1 VTLPSIRVGFQ
12 TLRSNLLRTAL
23 STLGVVMG
31 VASLV
36 AVLSLGD
43 GMERFTRDQIEQTTS
58 LQAVS
63 VVALAG
69 RQVDGVFVPD
79 TVAPQ
84 LTPADAELVGS
95 IPGVQEI
102 VLTVRGSALVRH
114 ADSVAMRGAIVLG
127 GLAGDSQAARLSVAH
142 GRRLTSEELAGALPL
157 AVVTTAAAAR
167 IVPGTDPSRLVGDSI
182 VLQDRAFRVIG
193 IAANDEAIIHL
204 PFGLAAA
211 AMVPVPGERI
221 PTLVAVADSA
231 ETVLRT
237 RDAIEAALLRAHP
250 DWKDRVRVE
259 TNERRVEQV
268 TQGILVFKLFMGAIT
283 GISLLVGGIGIMNV
297 LLAAVAERTR
307 EIGIR
312 RATGA
317 RRRDILV
324 QFLSESVA
332 ITSLGAAIGVALG
345 LGGALGATAVMRRM
359 SEARIYASF
368 SLSTLLVASIAAVVV
383 GLLFGTYPAVR
394 ASRLSPIDAIRH
406 E

>member
-1 VTLPSIRVGFQ
+1 MTLPSIRVGFQ

-43 GMERFTRDQIEQTTS
+43 GMERYTRDQIEQTTS
-58 LQAVS
+58 LQAVT
-63 VVALAG
+63 VLPLAG

-79 TVAPQ
+79 TTAPEI
-84 LTPADAELVGS
+84 TAADARLVAAV
-95 IPGVQEI
+95 PGVRDF
-102 VLTVRGSALVRH
+102 VLTVEGSGLVRH
-114 ADSVAMRGAIVLG
+114 RDSVTTRGVYVRG
-127 GLAGDSQAARLSVAH
+127 GLAGESQASRMTMRH
-142 GRRLTSEELAGALPL
+142 GRRLTAAELAGETPR
-157 AVVTTAAAAR
+157 VVVSSTAAAR
-167 IVPGTDPSRLVGDSI
+167 IVPGADPAALVGDSV
-182 VLQDRAFRVIG
+182 VLQARTFEVVG
-193 IAANDEAIIHL
+193 VSANDEATVDV
-204 PFGLAAA
+204 PFALAAQ
-211 AMVPVPGERI
+211 AMVPSRGTRI
-221 PTLVAVADSA
+221 AMLVAVVDSA
-231 ETVLRT
+231 EAVPRT
-237 RDAIEAALLRAHP
+237 RDAIEAAVLATHP
-250 DWKDRVRVE
+250 DWKDRIRVQ
-259 TNERRVEQV
+259 TNERRVAQV
-268 TQGILVFKLFMGAIT
+268 TQGILLFKLFMGAIT

-312 RATGA
+312 RAAGA

-332 ITSLGAAIGVALG
+332 ITSLGAVIGLAIGLA
-345 LGGALGATAVMRRM
+345 GALAATAVMRRM

-368 SLSTLLVASIAAVVV
+368 SLSTLLVASLAAVVV
-383 GLLFGTYPAVR
+383 GLLFGTYPAIR

>member
-1 VTLPSIRVGFQ
+1 MILPSIRVGFQ

-43 GMERFTRDQIEQTTS
+43 GMERYTRDQIEQTTS
-58 LQAVS
+58 LQAVTVS
-63 VVALAG
+63 ALAG

-79 TVAPQ
+79 STAPQ
-84 LTPADAELVGS
+84 LTPSDAALVDRLE
-95 IPGVQEI
+95 GVRET
-102 VLTVRGSALVRH
+102 VLTVDGSALVRH
-114 ADSVAMRGAIVLG
+114 ADSVTARGAYVQG
-127 GLAGDSQAARLSVAH
+127 ALAGESQAARMVVTH
-142 GRRLTSEELAGALPL
+142 GRRLSAAELAGDAPL
-157 AVVTTAAAAR
+157 AVVSAAAAAR
-167 IVPGTDPSRLVGDSI
+167 IVPGGIRGALVGDTI
-182 VLQDRAFRVIG
+182 VLQAQAFQVVG
-193 IAANDEAIIHL
+193 VTASEEPTIHV
-204 PFGLAAA
+204 PFALASQ
-211 AMVPVPGERI
+211 AMVPSRSARI
-221 PTLVAVADSA
+221 PMLVAIVDSA
-231 ETVLRT
+231 EAVLRT
-237 RDAIEAALLRAHP
+237 RDAIEAALLQAHP
-250 DWKDRVRVE
+250 DWRNRVRVQ

-268 TQGILVFKLFMGAIT
+268 TQGILLFKLFMGAIT

-312 RATGA
+312 RAAGA

-332 ITSLGAAIGVALG
+332 ITALGAAIGLAIG
-345 LGGALGATAVMRRM
+345 LAGAVGATALMRSM

-368 SLSTLLVASIAAVVV
+368 SLSTLLVASVAAVVV
-383 GLLFGTYPAVR
+383 GLVFGTYPAIR

>member
-1 VTLPSIRVGFQ
+1 MILPSIRVGFQ

-43 GMERFTRDQIEQTTS
+43 GMERYTRDQIEQTTS
-58 LQAVS
+58 LQAVTVS
-63 VVALAG
+63 ALAG

-79 TVAPQ
+79 STAPQ
-84 LTPADAELVGS
+84 LTPSDAALVDRLE
-95 IPGVQEI
+95 GVRET
-102 VLTVRGSALVRH
+102 VLTVDGSALVRH
-114 ADSVAMRGAIVLG
+114 ADSVTARGAYVQG
-127 GLAGDSQAARLSVAH
+127 ALAGESQAARMVVTH
-142 GRRLTSEELAGALPL
+142 GRRLSAAELAGDAPL
-157 AVVTTAAAAR
+157 AVVSAAAAAR
-167 IVPGTDPSRLVGDSI
+167 IVPGGIRGALVGDTI
-182 VLQDRAFRVIG
+182 VLQAQAFQVVG
-193 IAANDEAIIHL
+193 VTASEEPTIHV
-204 PFGLAAA
+204 PFALASQ
-211 AMVPVPGERI
+211 AMVPSRSARI
-221 PTLVAVADSA
+221 PMLVAIVDSA
-231 ETVLRT
+231 EAVLRT
-237 RDAIEAALLRAHP
+237 RDAIEAALLQAHP
-250 DWKDRVRVE
+250 DWRNRVRVQ

-268 TQGILVFKLFMGAIT
+268 TQGILLFKLFMGAIT

-312 RATGA
+312 RAAGA

-332 ITSLGAAIGVALG
+332 ITALGAAIGLAIG
-345 LGGALGATAVMRRM
+345 LAGAVGATAMMRRM

-368 SLSTLLVASIAAVVV
+368 SLSTLLVASVAAVVV
-383 GLLFGTYPAVR
+383 GLVFGTYPAIR